1 MSGRGSRGRRTGG
14 RGSAAGR
21 MRQELNHLKTAMTG
35 AKTLPSPV
43 PRTFIQYP
51 WNSWTFEAIT
61 VTTGASQL
69 VRTIVQN
76 VFDDIAVKL
85 QLGST
90 VGGPQEY
97 LKIKIQSAQVWAT
110 ASGLIYPNLRAD
122 FYEINQGT
130 GGINA
135 ASIRSTQVDKGT
147 LNVPARAGYTYPV
160 SDSKDVLNEGDK
172 TLRIVDAI
180 PLDSGTV
187 VTTRIH
193 VIWVI
198 RKASPNT
205 AAEEQLLAPDNPL
218 GNEEKPGDGLVAG
231 A

>member
-1 MSGRGSRGRRTGG
+1 MVGRGRGGRGSRGT
-14 RGSAAGR
+14 AAGR
-21 MRQELNHLKTAMTG
+21 LRQELVSLKTAMQG
-35 AKTLPSPV
+35 AKTVPSPV
-43 PRTFIQYP
+43 PRTFVQYP

-61 VTTGASQL
+61 PTTGASQL
-69 VRTIVQN
+69 VRTTVQD
-76 VFDDIAVKL
+76 VFNDIITR
-85 QLGST
+85 LGLDASI
-90 VGGPQEY
+90 
-97 LKIKIQSAQVWAT
+97 LDSIKIKIQSAQVWAT
-110 ASGLIYPNLRAD
+110 AAGLIYPNLRAD

-147 LNVPARAGYTYPV
+147 LNMPARAGYRYPV

-172 TLRIVDAI
+172 TLRIVDAV

-198 RKASPNT
+198 RT
-205 AAEEQLLAPDNPL
+205 AASTNDAQSI
-218 GNEEKPGDGLVAG
+218 
-231 A
+231 

>member
-1 MSGRGSRGRRTGG
+1 
-14 RGSAAGR
+14 

-35 AKTLPSPV
+35 AKTVPSPV

-61 VTTGASQL
+61 VTTGASQM

-76 VFDDIAVKL
+76 VFDDIADKL
-85 QLGST
+85 TLGSALD
-90 VGGPQEY
+90 GPRQN

-130 GGINA
+130 AGINA

-147 LNVPARAGYTYPV
+147 LNVPARAGYTFPV
-160 SDSKDVLNEGDK
+160 SDSKDVLNQGDK
-172 TLRIVDAI
+172 SLRIVDAV

-198 RKASPNT
+198 RKAAETT
-205 AAEEQLLAPDNPL
+205 AAEEQLLAPDVPL
-218 GNEEKPGDGLVAG
+218 GNEDKPGVGLAPLAVSSA

>member
-1 MSGRGSRGRRTGG
+1 MSGRGGRGRRNGG
-14 RGSAAGR
+14 RGNAAGR
-21 MRQELNHLKTAMTG
+21 MRQELNHLKTALQG
-35 AKTLPSPV
+35 AKSLPSPV

-61 VTTGASQL
+61 ATTGASQL

-97 LKIKIQSAQVWAT
+97 LKIKVQSAQVWAT

-147 LNVPARAGYTYPV
+147 LNVPARAGYVFPV

-172 TLRIVDAI
+172 TLRIVDAT

-193 VIWVI
+193 VLWVI
-198 RKASPNT
+198 RKATPNT
-205 AAEEQLLAPDNPL
+205 AAEEQLLAPDNL
-218 GNEEKPGDGLVAG
+218 LEGKPGDWPAG
-231 A
+231 GA